1 MIQREI
7 LIQNRLGLHARAAA
21 KLARIASSFRS
32 DIRLA
37 RVGKNEFIN
46 GKSVLGILM
55 MAAGSGTCLRVSA
68 DGADESAALAAI
80 AKLVDNRFGE
90 PE

>member
-1 MIQREI
+1 MIQREV

-21 KLARIASSFRS
+21 KLAGIASSFRS

-55 MAAGSGTCLRVSA
+55 MAAGAGTYLRVTA
-68 DGADESAALAAI
+68 DGTDESAALAAI
-80 AKLVDNRFGE
+80 AKLVDDRFGE